1 MNAVPSRVFNRRCT
15 RINAARDR
23 DAGIKGPKLPP
34 NRRPSVA
41 SDLRPPHPHLRSS
54 AFVSGSKK
62 GVFPPTGRGGFGRWV
77 AIFVLMALAVQVGTT
92 AVAAESV
99 VPRWLGAQTN
109 LQTWT
114 AAVRQTR
121 TFKTMSQPLQ
131 ETGRVWFAAPNR
143 FRWELGS
150 PARTIAVREP
160 EQMLVIYPRLK
171 RAERF
176 PLNGAQ
182 AGPWKDTLALL
193 EAGFPRSP
201 AELESRFKIVNEV
214 RTNDTWEISLQP
226 KSSSARRMMPLL
238 KVAFAEGDF
247 LLRAT
252 EIQFADGS
260 IMRNEFSGG
269 TANPVL
275 DPTVFQPPL
284 DPGFEIVDPLA
295 ARNEGRK

>member
-1 MNAVPSRVFNRRCT
+1 MSLV
-15 RINAARDR
+15 
-23 DAGIKGPKLPP
+23 
-34 NRRPSVA
+34 
-41 SDLRPPHPHLRSS
+41 LRAEIS
-54 AFVSGSKK
+54 
-62 GVFPPTGRGGFGRWV
+62 
-77 AIFVLMALAVQVGTT
+77 

-176 PLNGAQ
+176 PLSGAQ

-201 AELESRFKIVNEV
+201 VELESRFKVVAEV
-214 RTNDTWEISLQP
+214 RTNDVWEISLQP
-226 KSSSARRMMPLL
+226 RSSSARRMMPLL
-238 KVAFAEGDF
+238 KVAFAESDY
-247 LLRAT
+247 LLRST
-252 EIQFADGS
+252 EIHFADGS
-260 IMRNEFSGG
+260 VMRNEFSGG
-269 TANPVL
+269 VANPEL
-275 DPTVFQPPL
+275 DPTVFRPPL

-295 ARNEGRK
+295 GRNGERK

>member
-1 MNAVPSRVFNRRCT
+1 MNDVPSRFFDRRCT
-15 RINAARDR
+15 RINADRNR
-23 DAGIKGPKLPP
+23 DAGIKGPELPP
-34 NRRPSVA
+34 DRRPSVVP
-41 SDLRPPHPHLRSS
+41 DLGPPHPHLRSS
-54 AFVSGSKK
+54 AFISGSKK
-62 GVFPPTGRGGFGRWV
+62 GVLLLSVSRGFGRWL
-77 AIFVLMALAVQVGTT
+77 AIFVLMGLVLQAEIS

-143 FRWELGS
+143 FRWELGA

-201 AELESRFKIVNEV
+201 AELESRFKIVAEV
-214 RTNDTWEISLQP
+214 RTNDVWEISLQP
-226 KSSSARRMMPLL
+226 RSSSARRMMPLL
-238 KVAFAEGDF
+238 KVAFAESDY

-260 IMRNEFSGG
+260 VMRNEFSGG
-269 TANPVL
+269 TANPAL
-275 DPTVFQPPL
+275 DPLVFQPPL

-295 ARNEGRK
+295 ARKEERK